1 MRSKSVMSTMALAL
15 IPALAACQFSAGNS
29 AGNGDYPSETIEL
42 IVGTS
47 AGGPTDTNARILAS
61 CMEKRVD
68 ETIVVKNVD
77 GASGAMGNRELI
89 SAEPD
94 GYTMSMTP
102 ATGLTL
108 SPYLDDLGFGAEDVT
123 PVGRLF
129 GTAMIFVTSSDS
141 YKNGKEFFA
150 AAKENPGK
158 ITVGTPGPTS
168 PKSVI
173 MQALRDRHDIDLKPV
188 PLDGQSGV
196 STAMLGKNV
205 DVAALEATDDVKS
218 YIESGKFVPLAYISP
233 GEVSW
238 LTDVPTLEDLGY
250 PDAMLPNNEY
260 PLYGPKGLPDD
271 VVSTLESA
279 MGTCVK
285 DPEVVDKIGED
296 YVTTP
301 FQGADE
307 TADWL
312 TESAEI
318 YQGIVE

>member
-1 MRSKSVMSTMALAL
+1 MRSKSVVSMLTLAL
-15 IPALAACQFSAGNS
+15 VPGLAACQISSGDDAG
-29 AGNGDYPSETIEL
+29 GGDYPNDTIEL

-61 CMEKRVD
+61 CMEKGLD

-77 GASGAMGNRELI
+77 GASGAMGNRELM
-89 SAEPD
+89 SAKAD
-94 GYTMSMTP
+94 GYTLSMTP

-108 SPYLDDLGFGAEDVT
+108 SPWLDDLGFGPEDVT

-129 GTAMIFVTSSDS
+129 GTAMVFVTSKDS
-141 YKNGKEFFA
+141 YKSGEEFFA
-150 AAKENPGK
+150 DAKKNPGK

-173 MQALRDRHDIDLKPV
+173 MQALRDSHDIDLKPV
-188 PLDGQSGV
+188 PLEGQSGV
-196 STAMLGKNV
+196 TTAMLGNNV
-205 DVAALEATDDVKS
+205 DVAALEATDDVKP

-238 LTDVPTLEDLGY
+238 LKDVPTLEDLGY

-271 VVSTLESA
+271 VVDTLESA
-279 MGTCVK
+279 MQDCVE
-285 DPEVVDKIGED
+285 DPEVVEKIGED
-296 YVTTP
+296 YVTKP
-301 FQGADE
+301 FQGAGE
-307 TADWL
+307 TATWL
-312 TESAEI
+312 EESAET
-318 YQGIVE
+318 YKGIVE